1 MTRAE
6 VQWLAPSGVGGDVLR
21 QVAHRAVPSGIR
33 ERWGKQHYLQ
43 IMLEHPD
50 SFHGLNF
57 PKVFRSPD
65 NSDSAGL
72 TVIVFDAR
80 PNVYDVVCLFCRAT
94 EQ

>member
-1 MTRAE
+1 
-6 VQWLAPSGVGGDVLR
+6 
-21 QVAHRAVPSGIR
+21 
-33 ERWGKQHYLQ
+33 
-43 IMLEHPD
+43 MLEHPD